1 MVQLK
6 EISDEVAEKLKLGET
21 SPATDNDGK
30 VKKAEAQPAPAPSTA
45 PAPAPAASTSRPAQD
60 AASEPTVAG
69 PELPPARA
77 LTSGKTADEIL
88 AELNKS
94 PLFMTDLEDNDDIA
108 ALQALAYEGT
118 PFENAGDFKERGN
131 ECFRE
136 SKWADAREF
145 YGKGIA
151 LLAAEDKRRARGEAP
166 KLEADE
172 DGKLPDDPDTPDQV
186 AQQHALL
193 AQLYGNRAACQLEL
207 RNYRSCTLDCGCA
220 LRLNSA
226 NTKAWFRSA
235 KALLALD
242 KTDEADEACAGGLAV
257 DPQNA
262 SLLRLSKDIAAR
274 AEMVAAR
281 KRREDERVAR
291 ETRKKQRLRA
301 VLRLRGVRTRT
312 TAQPPE
318 MEDAAVRLEP
328 EDDGTYDLDVSKST
342 VSYPTV
348 LLYPLKLQSD
358 FIKAFNETESLG
370 DHLAYILPVPWDTT
384 AKDYAAPAGVDCY
397 METIAGSLVKV
408 GKKMAL
414 GKILAQASVE
424 VVDEV
429 VRVFVVPREQ
439 AESWVREFKEK
450 KAAERGEQ
458 TEK

>member
-1 MVQLK
+1 MVQLQ
-6 EISDEVAEKLKLGET
+6 EISDEVADKLKLGET
-21 SPATDNDGK
+21 SPAAGDDGK
-30 VKKAEAQPAPAPSTA
+30 AKKAEAP
-45 PAPAPAASTSRPAQD
+45 PAPAASTSQPAP
-60 AASEPTVAG
+60 AAAAAAAPKGTSEPVVAG
-69 PELPPARA
+69 PELPPALA
-77 LTSGKTADEIL
+77 FTSGKTAEEIL
-88 AELNKS
+88 ADLNKS

-151 LLAAEDKRRARGEAP
+151 LLVAEDSRRARGEAP

-172 DGKLPDDPDTPDQV
+172 NGNRPEDPDTAEQV

-193 AQLYGNRAACQLEL
+193 GQLYGNRAACQLEL
-207 RNYRSCTLDCGCA
+207 RNYRSCTLDCGFA
-220 LRLNSA
+220 LRLNTA

-242 KTDEADEACAGGLAV
+242 KTDEASEACAGGLAV
-257 DPQNA
+257 DPKNA
-262 SLLRLSKDIAAR
+262 SLLRLTKDIAAR
-274 AEMVAAR
+274 AETVAAR

-301 VLRLRGVRTRT
+301 VLHMRGVRTRA

-328 EDDGTYDLDVSKST
+328 EDDGTWDLDVSKST
-342 VSYPTV
+342 LSYPTV
-348 LLYPLKLQSD
+348 VLYPLKLQSD

-384 AKDYAAPAGVDCY
+384 QKDYVSAAAVDCY
-397 METIAGSLVKV
+397 METISGSLVKV

-414 GKILAQASVE
+414 GKILAQANVE

-429 VRVFVVPREQ
+429 VRVFVVPRGQ
-439 AESWVREFKEK
+439 AEAWVREFKEK
-450 KAAERGEQ
+450 KAAERGERVA
-458 TEK
+458 

>member
-1 MVQLK
+1 
-6 EISDEVAEKLKLGET
+6 
-21 SPATDNDGK
+21 
-30 VKKAEAQPAPAPSTA
+30 
-45 PAPAPAASTSRPAQD
+45 
-60 AASEPTVAG
+60 
-69 PELPPARA
+69 
-77 LTSGKTADEIL
+77 
-88 AELNKS
+88 
-94 PLFMTDLEDNDDIA
+94 MTDLEDNDDIA

-136 SKWADAREF
+136 KKWADGREF

-151 LLAAEDKRRARGEAP
+151 LLVAEDKRRARGEAP

-172 DGKLPDDPDTPDQV
+172 DGKMPEDPDTPDQV

-207 RNYRSCTLDCGCA
+207 RNYRSCTLDCGFA

-226 NTKAWFRSA
+226 NPKAWFRSA

-242 KTDEADEACAGGLAV
+242 KTDEAQDACAGGLAV
-257 DPQNA
+257 DPKNA
-262 SLLRLSKDIAAR
+262 SLLRLTKDIEAR

-301 VLRLRGVRTRT
+301 VLHVRGVRTRT

-318 MEDAAVRLEP
+318 MEDAAIRLEP
-328 EDDGTYDLDVSKST
+328 EDDGTYDLDVSEST

-358 FIKAFNETESLG
+358 FVKAFNETESLG

-384 AKDYAAPAGVDCY
+384 AKDYATPANVDCY

-424 VVDEV
+424 IVDEV
-429 VRVFVVPREQ
+429 VRVFVVPRDQ

-450 KAAERGEQ
+450 KAAERGE
-458 TEK
+458 KA

>member
-1 MVQLK
+1 MVQLQ

-21 SPATDNDGK
+21 SPASENDGSA
-30 VKKAEAQPAPAPSTA
+30 KKAEAEPAPAQAQAPPKAQSAQASATPS
-45 PAPAPAASTSRPAQD
+45 
-60 AASEPTVAG
+60 VAG
-69 PELPPARA
+69 PELPPAMA
-77 LTSGKTADEIL
+77 IASGKTADDIL

-94 PLFMTDLEDNDDIA
+94 PLFMTELEDNDDIA

-136 SKWADAREF
+136 KQWADAREF
-145 YGKGIA
+145 YGKGVA
-151 LLAAEDKRRARGEAP
+151 LLVGEDRRRARGEAP

-172 DGKLPDDPDTPDQV
+172 DGKVPPDPDTPS
-186 AQQHALL
+186 AIAEQHALL
-193 AQLYGNRAACQLEL
+193 ATLYGNRAACQLEL
-207 RNYRSCTLDCGCA
+207 RNYRSCTLDCGAA

-242 KTDEADEACAGGLAV
+242 KTDEASEACAGGLAV
-257 DPQNA
+257 DPNNA
-262 SLLRLSKDIAAR
+262 SLQRLSKDVIAR
-274 AEMVAAR
+274 AEAVAAR
-281 KRREDERVAR
+281 KRREEERVSR
-291 ETRKKQRLRA
+291 ENRKAQRLKY
-301 VLRLRGVRTRT
+301 VLHLRGVRTRT

-328 EDDGTYDLDVSKST
+328 EDDGTWDLDVSKYA

-358 FIKAFNETESLG
+358 FIKAFNETETLG

-384 AKDYAAPAGVDCY
+384 AKDYAQPANVDCF

-424 VVDEV
+424 VVDDV
-429 VRVFVVPREQ
+429 VRVFVVPRDQ
-439 AESWVREFKEK
+439 AEKWVKEYKEK
-450 KAAERGEQ
+450 KAAERGE
-458 TEK
+458 KA